1 MNGLEPTNSIAAACA
16 ALRMNVG
23 CSVDL
28 SMTHTHATG
37 TRELL
42 F

>member
-1 MNGLEPTNSIAAACA
+1 MNGLEPTNSIAVASA

-28 SMTHTHATG
+28 SVTHTRASG
-37 TRELL
+37 TRELP